1 MKINIKATNLELRSE
16 MKSFVEEKV
25 GSLAKFISHPDGGIQ
40 SWVELEMSKH
50 PKKGNVFR
58 AEIQIAVPHVKEM
71 VRTESSSSDLRT
83 AIDDARDLMK
93 LELQKNKDRKISL
106 SRQGARAVKE
116 FIRSLS
122 FWKSQ

>member
-1 MKINIKATNLELRSE
+1 MKINIKATNLELKAE
-16 MKSFVEEKV
+16 IKNYIEEKV

-40 SWVELEMSKH
+40 AWMELEMSKH
-50 PKKGNVFR
+50 PKKGNVYR
-58 AEIQIAVPHVKEM
+58 TEIQVAVPHIKEM

-106 SRQGARAVKE
+106 SRRGARIFKR
-116 FIRSLS
+116 FLKSLTG
-122 FWKSQ
+122 